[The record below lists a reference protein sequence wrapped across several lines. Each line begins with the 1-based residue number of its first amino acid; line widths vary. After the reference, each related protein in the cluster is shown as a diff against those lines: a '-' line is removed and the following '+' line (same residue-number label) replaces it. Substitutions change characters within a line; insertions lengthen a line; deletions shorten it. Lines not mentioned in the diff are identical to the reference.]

1 MGREPAFGV
10 NNFGKAK
17 LQTVTESAATAL
29 FIVLM
34 NKPGFMP
41 SLPLCGMDIRTM
53 LYSFYDEIN
62 TDTLLLEIAR
72 QCPAL
77 QTYISNNTLQ
87 CSKVIIN
94 DRPALAFMMAY
105 DIKGVTNRL
114 IFTFRTTPEGEVV
127 YDYHFNENDD
137 SELYRRKKGR

>member
-1 MGREPAFGV
+1 MGKEPVFGV

-17 LQTVTESAATAL
+17 LQTETESIAKAL
-29 FIVLM
+29 FVVLM

-41 SLPLCGMDIRTM
+41 SIPLCGMDIRSM
-53 LYSFYDEIN
+53 LYSYYDQIDPDN
-62 TDTLLLEIAR
+62 LLIEIAN

-77 QTYISNNTLQ
+77 QTYISNKTLQ
-87 CSKVIIN
+87 CKKMIIN
-94 DRPALAFMMAY
+94 QRPALVFGMQY
-105 DIKGVTNRL
+105 TVNGVSNRL

-137 SELYRRKKGR
+137 SELYRR

>member
-1 MGREPAFGV
+1 MGKEPVFGV

-17 LQTVTESAATAL
+17 LQTETESIAKAL
-29 FIVLM
+29 FVVLM

-41 SLPLCGMDIRTM
+41 SMPLCGMDIRSM
-53 LYSFYDEIN
+53 LYSYYDQIDPDN
-62 TDTLLLEIAR
+62 LLKEIAN

-77 QTYISNNTLQ
+77 QTYISNKTLQ
-87 CSKVIIN
+87 CKKMIIN
-94 DRPALAFMMAY
+94 QRPALVFGMQY
-105 DIKGVTNRL
+105 TVNGVSNRL

-137 SELYRRKKGR
+137 SELYRR

>member
-1 MGREPAFGV
+1 MGKEPVFGV

-17 LQTVTESAATAL
+17 LQTETESIAKAL
-29 FIVLM
+29 FVVLM

-41 SLPLCGMDIRTM
+41 SMPLCGMDIRSM
-53 LYSFYDEIN
+53 LYSYYDQIDPDN
-62 TDTLLLEIAR
+62 LLIEIAN

-77 QTYISNNTLQ
+77 QTYISNKTLQ
-87 CSKVIIN
+87 CKKMIIN
-94 DRPALAFMMAY
+94 QRPALVFGMQY
-105 DIKGVTNRL
+105 TVNGVSNRL

-137 SELYRRKKGR
+137 SELYRR